1 MRWLAGNGRIEA
13 QTPATF
19 PGSTRMAKPNVL
31 FIHQNFPGQFR
42 HIAVH
47 LAQQMQWNVVGLG
60 DARHTKPQV
69 ASGMPVLAYTH
80 DVVRPGGHPYL
91 HGLESRVSRGQSVL
105 RSLLTMRE
113 RGFTPDIVCS
123 HPSWGESFFVR
134 EVFPRARL
142 VAYCEFY
149 YHAIGSDVG
158 FDTEF
163 GHASLD
169 DLCLLRMRNATN
181 LMALADCDA
190 GWSPTRWQAGQYPA
204 LLRDKIAVVHDGI
217 DTSLV
222 RPNAGAVFENGTLR
236 LTAADSVITYVARN
250 LEPYRGFHVFMRALP
265 GILRANPEARVVIV
279 GGDEVSYGKAPKEGG
294 CWRTRMM
301 NEIGAVPGLERV
313 HFPGKLA
320 YQDYI
325 SLLQVS
331 TVHAYLTYPFVLSW
345 SMLEAMAAGCV
356 VVASS
361 TPPVTEVIEDGV
373 NGVLT
378 EFFDV
383 DGLCERITAA
393 LRDRQGHAALRERAR
408 ATIVDRYDL
417 RGVCVPRQ
425 LELLGGLL

>member
-1 MRWLAGNGRIEA
+1 
-13 QTPATF
+13 
-19 PGSTRMAKPNVL
+19 MAKPNVL
-31 FIHQNFPGQFR
+31 FLHQNFPGQFR

-60 DARHTKPQV
+60 DARNTKPQV
-69 ASGMPVLAYTH
+69 VPGMQILAYTH
-80 DVVRPGGHPYL
+80 DAVRPSGHPYL

-113 RGFTPDIVCS
+113 RGFTPDIVCC

-134 EVFPRARL
+134 EVFPRAKL

-158 FDTEF
+158 FDVEF
-163 GHASLD
+163 DRASLD
-169 DLCLLRMRNATN
+169 DLCLLRLRNATN

-190 GWSPTRWQAGQYPA
+190 GWSPTHWQAKQYPA
-204 LLRDKIAVVHDGI
+204 LLRDKITVVHDGV
-217 DTSLV
+217 DTSVV
-222 RPNAGAVFENGTLR
+222 RPNANAVFEFGSLR
-236 LTAADSVITYVARN
+236 LTAADTVITYVARN

-265 GILRANPEARVVIV
+265 KILRANPEAQVVIV
-279 GGDEVSYGKAPKEGG
+279 GGDEVSYGKAPKDGG
-294 CWRTRMM
+294 CWRVRMM
-301 NEIGAVPGLERV
+301 NEIGAAPGMERV
-313 HFPGKLA
+313 HFLGKVT
-320 YQDYI
+320 YKDYI

-373 NGVLT
+373 HGVLT
-378 EFFDV
+378 DFFDV
-383 DGLCERITAA
+383 NGLCDRLTAA
-393 LRDRQGHAALRERAR
+393 VRDRQGHMALRQRAR
-408 ATIVDRYDL
+408 ATILDRYDL
-417 RGVCVPRQ
+417 NGVCVPQQ
-425 LELLGGLL
+425 LELLEGLLSV